1 MVYVVLPGDGS
12 DTFHD
17 KVSVLAVMSVAVIW
31 LGFWGTEVN
40 EIIIETELNK
50 DEWSFH
56 KQFWWL
62 FLIKVFFT

>member
-40 EIIIETELNK
+40 EINSK
-50 DEWSFH
+50 SN
-56 KQFWWL
+56 
-62 FLIKVFFT
+62 